1 MEPGHESV
9 LNGCAKCK
17 SCAAR
22 GCSRSHS
29 IGNKVIGSRR
39 DKRNC
44 GNLRVRARARA
55 RARERD
61 GGREREGGGRR
72 GG

>member
-1 MEPGHESV
+1 V

-44 GNLRVRARARA
+44 GNLRVRARAR
-55 RARERD
+55 ER
-61 GGREREGGGRR
+61 GTGEGRGREEGGG